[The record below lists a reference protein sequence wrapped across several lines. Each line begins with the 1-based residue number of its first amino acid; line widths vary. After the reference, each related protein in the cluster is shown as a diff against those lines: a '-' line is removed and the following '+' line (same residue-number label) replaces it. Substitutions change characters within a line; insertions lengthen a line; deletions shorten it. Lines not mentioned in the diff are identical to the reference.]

1 MNDIVKLAVQV
12 APLLSGPYIWSVEP
26 IGSPIFQHIVADGE
40 RKLVMHAHKDTLN
53 VTGILPTN
61 DARGACIAVGNH
73 PELKL
78 SRPGWEPA
86 DLARVLNKKL
96 LPDYET
102 ALARAQALIVD
113 ANGTIAKS
121 IETVRLIKQ
130 AVPTILGNRTGED
143 GENLS
148 IWISNGKIWGD
159 VHALGE
165 RVDLNVR
172 GLPREI
178 AIQVLEFVR
187 GYAKNVGLIT

>member
-26 IGSPIFQHIVADGE
+26 VGSPIFQHIIANGD
-40 RKLVMHAHKDTLN
+40 RKLVMHRHKERLH
-53 VTGILPTN
+53 VQAILPSS
-61 DARGACIAVGNH
+61 DAKGAAVAVGNH
-73 PELKL
+73 PAIEV
-78 SRPGWEPA
+78 RADWDPA
-86 DLARVLNKKL
+86 DLATYINRKL

-102 ALARAQALIVD
+102 VLARAQALIVD

-121 IETVRLIKQ
+121 IETVRLVKQ

-148 IWISNGKIWGD
+148 VWIANGKVWGD

-172 GLPREI
+172 GLPRDI

-187 GYAKNVGLIT
+187 GYAKNTGLLT

>member
-26 IGSPIFQHIVADGE
+26 VGSPIFQHIIANGD
-40 RKLVMHAHKDTLN
+40 RKLVMHRHKERLH
-53 VTGILPTN
+53 VQAILPSA
-61 DARGACIAVGNH
+61 DAKGAAVAVGNH
-73 PELKL
+73 PAIEV
-78 SRPGWEPA
+78 RADWDPA
-86 DLARVLNKKL
+86 DLATYINRKL

-102 ALARAQALIVD
+102 VLARAQALIVD

-121 IETVRLIKQ
+121 IETVRLVKQ

-148 IWISNGKIWGD
+148 VWIANGKVWGD

-172 GLPREI
+172 GLPRDI

-187 GYAKNVGLIT
+187 GYAKNTGLLT

>member
-1 MNDIVKLAVQV
+1 MNDIMKLAVQL
-12 APLLSGPYIWSVEP
+12 APLLPGPFVWSVEP
-26 IGSPIFQHIVADGE
+26 VGSPIFQHIIAEGD
-40 RKLVMHAHKDTLN
+40 RKLVMHRHKDRLH
-53 VTGILPTN
+53 VTAILPSA
-61 DARGACIAVGNH
+61 DAKGAAVAVGNH
-73 PELKL
+73 PAIEV
-78 SRPGWEPA
+78 RADWEPA
-86 DLARVLNKKL
+86 DLATYLTRKL

-102 ALARAQALIVD
+102 ALARAQALVLD

-121 IETVRLIKQ
+121 IETVRLVKQ

-148 IWISNGKIWGD
+148 IWIANGKVWGD

-187 GYAKNVGLIT
+187 GYAKNTGLLT

>member
-1 MNDIVKLAVQV
+1 VR
-12 APLLSGPYIWSVEP
+12 
-26 IGSPIFQHIVADGE
+26 AD
-40 RKLVMHAHKDTLN
+40 
-53 VTGILPTN
+53 
-61 DARGACIAVGNH
+61 
-73 PELKL
+73 
-78 SRPGWEPA
+78 WEPA
-86 DLARVLNKKL
+86 DLATYLTRKL

-102 ALARAQALIVD
+102 ALARAQALVLD

-121 IETVRLIKQ
+121 IETVRLVKQ

-148 IWISNGKIWGD
+148 IWIANGKVWGD

-187 GYAKNVGLIT
+187 GYAKNTGLLT

>member
-12 APLLSGPYIWSVEP
+12 AALLPGPFIWSVEP
-26 IGSPIFQHIVADGE
+26 VGSPIFQHIIAEGD
-40 RKLVMHAHKDTLN
+40 RKLVLHVHAGQLHVQAIVPST
-53 VTGILPTN
+53 
-61 DARGACIAVGNH
+61 DARGQCVAVGSH
-73 PELKL
+73 PSIATRPDRDADDVAKL
-78 SRPGWEPA
+78 IT
-86 DLARVLNKKL
+86 KKL

-102 ALARAQALIVD
+102 QLARAQALILD

-121 IETVRLIKQ
+121 IETVRLVKQ

-148 IWISNGKIWGD
+148 IWIANGKVWGD

-187 GYAKNVGLIT
+187 GYAKNAGLLR